1 MVDSRPTTDTK
12 VHYFSSPIVGPSYPV
27 SFLRIQLIVDFVVHC
42 NLHGVGVVSGPAQ
55 FKLLFFKGQL
65 YFENGATIL
74 FVPKLLK
81 ERGMLM
87 PSGKTFLSPGRGFL

>member
-1 MVDSRPTTDTK
+1 M
-12 VHYFSSPIVGPSYPV
+12 
-27 SFLRIQLIVDFVVHC
+27 
-42 NLHGVGVVSGPAQ
+42 GVISEPAQ

-65 YFENGATIL
+65 YFEKGDMIL
-74 FVPKLLK
+74 FVPKMLK